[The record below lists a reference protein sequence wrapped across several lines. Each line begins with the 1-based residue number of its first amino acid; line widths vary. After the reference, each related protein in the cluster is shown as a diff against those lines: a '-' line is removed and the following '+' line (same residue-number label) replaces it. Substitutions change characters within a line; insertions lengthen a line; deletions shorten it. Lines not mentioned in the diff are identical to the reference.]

1 MKPMDPVTKAVME
14 TIGGAGFAV
23 TLGHDNGLHVLEATA
38 ENTGELFVVRGD
50 DLQATAIELAE
61 QVGIELEDG

>member
-1 MKPMDPVTKAVME
+1 MDPVTKSVIE
-14 TIGGAGFAV
+14 VVGTAGFAV
-23 TLGHDNGLHVLEATA
+23 TLGHDDGLHVIEAT
-38 ENTGELFVVRGD
+38 EIDSGDLFRVTGD